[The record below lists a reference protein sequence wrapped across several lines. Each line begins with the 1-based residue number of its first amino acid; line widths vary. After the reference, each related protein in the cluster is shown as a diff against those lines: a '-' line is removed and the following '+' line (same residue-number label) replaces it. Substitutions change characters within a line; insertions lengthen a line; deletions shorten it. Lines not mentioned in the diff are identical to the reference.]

1 MSRVLK
7 YPVVN
12 TDITFNEI
20 PDKMAYAIEL
30 GACKQH
36 CVGCHSPEL
45 QKEDVPLTSL
55 PDILEGAQEA
65 IDAGANAIVVMG
77 GTNNAHIT
85 DESLIALLHDLSF
98 IAPTGLYS
106 GSEDEEHDKRI
117 ADEGHCTWVKTG
129 PYVEALGGLESPRTN
144 QRFYYIL
151 QSYRLDKNDNVVDV
165 RPCFLDET
173 HRFWK
178 KKGVE
183 NVT

>member
-12 TDITFNEI
+12 TDITFNEL

-45 QKEDVPLTSL
+45 QEEDAPLTSL
-55 PDILEGAQEA
+55 LDVLEEAQDA

-77 GTNNAHIT
+77 GTNNKHIT
-85 DESLIALLHDLSF
+85 AESLISLLSALSD
-98 IAPTGLYS
+98 IAPVGIYS
-106 GSEDEEHDKRI
+106 GSEDEERDKMI
-117 ADEGHCTWVKTG
+117 ALEGHCTWLKTG

-144 QRFYYIL
+144 QRFYYIS
-151 QSYRLDKNDNVVDV
+151 QSYRLDKNDNVVFV

-173 HRFWK
+173 HKFWK
-178 KKGVE
+178 RVK

>member
-12 TDITFNEI
+12 TDITFNEV
-20 PDKMAYAIEL
+20 PDKLAYAIEL

-45 QKEDVPLTSL
+45 QKEDVPLTPL
-55 PDILEGAQEA
+55 LDILEEAQVV

-77 GTNNAHIT
+77 GTNNKHVT
-85 DESLIALLHDLSF
+85 DESLIALLRDLAC

-106 GSEDEEHDKRI
+106 GRDDEDHDKMI
-117 ADEGHCTWVKTG
+117 ALEGNCTWLKTG
-129 PYVEALGGLESPRTN
+129 PYVASLGGLESTRTN
-144 QRFYYIL
+144 QRFYRITTT
-151 QSYRLDKNDNVVDV
+151 YRLDAQDNLVGG

-173 HRFWK
+173 HKFWRGK
-178 KKGVE
+178 

>member
-12 TDITFNEI
+12 TDITFNEL
-20 PDKMAYAIEL
+20 PDKMAYALEL

-45 QKEDVPLTSL
+45 QSEDVSLTSL
-55 PDILEGAQEA
+55 LDILEEAQDA

-77 GTNNAHIT
+77 GTNNKHIT
-85 DESLIALLHDLSF
+85 EESLISLLSALSD

-106 GSEDEEHDKRI
+106 GSEDEERDKTI
-117 ADEGHCTWVKTG
+117 ALEGHCTWLKTG
-129 PYVEALGGLESPRTN
+129 PYVDTLGGLESIRTN
-144 QRFYYIL
+144 QRFYRITTT
-151 QSYRLDKNDNVVDV
+151 YRLDARDNLLDT

-173 HRFWK
+173 HKFWK
-178 KKGVE
+178 RVK

>member
-12 TDITFNEI
+12 TDITFNEL

-45 QKEDVPLTSL
+45 QEEDAPLTSL
-55 PDILEGAQEA
+55 LDILEEAQDA

-77 GTNNAHIT
+77 GTNNKHIT
-85 DESLIALLHDLSF
+85 EESLIALLQDLSD

-106 GSEDEEHDKRI
+106 GSEDEERDKMI
-117 ADEGHCTWVKTG
+117 ALEGHCVWLKTG
-129 PYVEALGGLESPRTN
+129 PYIDTLGGLESTRTN
-144 QRFYYIL
+144 QRFYRITTT
-151 QSYRLDKNDNVVDV
+151 YRLDAQDNLVDV

-173 HRFWK
+173 HKFWK
-178 KKGVE
+178 RVK

>member
-12 TDITFNEI
+12 TDITFNEL

-36 CVGCHSPEL
+36 CAGCHSPEL
-45 QKEDVPLTSL
+45 QEEDVPLTSL
-55 PDILEGAQEA
+55 LDILEEAQDA

-77 GTNNAHIT
+77 GTNNKHISA
-85 DESLIALLHDLSF
+85 ESLISLLSALSD

-106 GSEDEEHDKRI
+106 GSEDEEHDKMI
-117 ADEGHCTWVKTG
+117 AVEGHCTWLKTG
-129 PYVEALGGLESPRTN
+129 PYVDTLGGLESTRTN
-144 QRFYYIL
+144 QKFYRITGQYDIDAQYNL
-151 QSYRLDKNDNVVDV
+151 VAI
-165 RPCFLDET
+165 RPWFVDET

-178 KKGVE
+178 KRVE

>member
-12 TDITFNEI
+12 TDITFNEL

-45 QKEDVPLTSL
+45 QEEDAPLTSL
-55 PDILEGAQEA
+55 LDILEEAQDA

-77 GTNNAHIT
+77 GTNNKHIT
-85 DESLIALLHDLSF
+85 EESLIALLQDLSA

-106 GSEDEEHDKRI
+106 GSENEARDKII
-117 ADEGHCTWVKTG
+117 ALEGHCTWLKTG
-129 PYVEALGGLESPRTN
+129 PYVDSLGGLESTRTN
-144 QRFYYIL
+144 QRFYRIT
-151 QSYRLDKNDNVVDV
+151 STYRLDAQDNLVDV

-173 HRFWK
+173 HKFWK
-178 KKGVE
+178 RVE

>member
-12 TDITFNEI
+12 TDITFNEL

-45 QKEDVPLTSL
+45 QEEDAPLTSL
-55 PDILEGAQEA
+55 LDILEEAQDA

-77 GTNNAHIT
+77 GTNNKHIT
-85 DESLIALLHDLSF
+85 VESLIYLLSALSN
-98 IAPTGLYS
+98 IAPVGIYS
-106 GSEDEEHDKRI
+106 GSEDEERDKMI
-117 ADEGHCTWVKTG
+117 AFEGHCTWLKTG
-129 PYVEALGGLESPRTN
+129 PYIDTLGGIESTRTN
-144 QRFYYIL
+144 QRFYRITTT
-151 QSYRLDKNDNVVDV
+151 YRLDAQDSLVDA

-173 HRFWK
+173 HKFWK
-178 KKGVE
+178 KRVE

>member
-12 TDITFNEI
+12 TDITFNEL

-45 QKEDVPLTSL
+45 QKEDVPLTPL
-55 PDILEGAQEA
+55 LDILEAAQDA

-77 GTNNAHIT
+77 GTNNKHIT

-106 GSEDEEHDKRI
+106 GSDDEDQDKMI
-117 ADEGHCTWVKTG
+117 AMEGHCTWLKTG
-129 PYVEALGGLESPRTN
+129 PYVATLGGLESTRTN
-144 QRFYYIL
+144 QRFYYIS
-151 QSYRLDKNDNVVDV
+151 QSYCLDKNDNVVSV
-165 RPCFLDET
+165 HPRFLDET
-173 HRFWK
+173 HKFWK
-178 KKGVE
+178 KVK

>member
-12 TDITFNEI
+12 TDITFNEL

-45 QKEDVPLTSL
+45 QEEDAPLTSL
-55 PDILEGAQEA
+55 LDILEEAQDA

-77 GTNNAHIT
+77 GTNNKHIT
-85 DESLIALLHDLSF
+85 EESLLALLQDLSD

-106 GSEDEEHDKRI
+106 GSEDEERDKRI
-117 ADEGHCTWVKTG
+117 ALEGHCTWLKTG
-129 PYVEALGGLESPRTN
+129 PYVDTLGGLESPRTN
-144 QRFYYIL
+144 QRFYQITATYH
-151 QSYRLDKNDNVVDV
+151 LDAQDNLVDV

-173 HRFWK
+173 HKFWK
-178 KKGVE
+178 RVE

>member
-12 TDITFNEI
+12 TDITFNEL

-30 GACKQH
+30 GECKQH

-45 QKEDVPLTSL
+45 QEEDVPLTSL
-55 PDILEGAQEA
+55 LDILEEAQDA

-77 GTNNAHIT
+77 GTNNKHISA
-85 DESLIALLHDLSF
+85 ESLISLLSALSD

-106 GSEDEEHDKRI
+106 GSEDEEHDKMI
-117 ADEGHCTWVKTG
+117 AVEGHCTWLKTG
-129 PYVEALGGLESPRTN
+129 PYVDTLGGIESERTN
-144 QRFYYIL
+144 QRFYRITGQYDIDAQYNL
-151 QSYRLDKNDNVVDV
+151 VAL
-165 RPCFLDET
+165 RPWFVDET
-173 HRFWK
+173 HKFWK
-178 KKGVE
+178 RVE

>member
-12 TDITFNEI
+12 TDITFNEL
-20 PDKMAYAIEL
+20 PDKMAYALEL

-45 QKEDVPLTSL
+45 QEEDVTLTSL
-55 PDILEGAQEA
+55 LDILEEAQDA

-77 GTNNAHIT
+77 GTNNNHIT
-85 DESLIALLHDLSF
+85 DESLIALLRDLAF

-106 GSEDEEHDKRI
+106 GSDDEEHDKMI
-117 ADEGHCTWVKTG
+117 AVEGHCTWLKTG
-129 PYVEALGGLESPRTN
+129 PYVASLGGLESTRTN
-144 QRFYYIL
+144 QRFYRITAT
-151 QSYRLDKNDNVVDV
+151 YRLDAQDNLVDG
-165 RPCFLDET
+165 RPYFLDET
-173 HRFWK
+173 HKFWRVK
-178 KKGVE
+178 

>member
-12 TDITFNEI
+12 TDITFNEL

-45 QKEDVPLTSL
+45 QEEDVALTSL
-55 PDILEGAQEA
+55 LDILEEAQDA

-77 GTNNAHIT
+77 GTNNKHIT
-85 DESLIALLHDLSF
+85 DESLIALLRDLSF

-106 GSEDEEHDKRI
+106 GSDDEERDKMI
-117 ADEGHCTWVKTG
+117 ALEGHCTWLKTG
-129 PYVEALGGLESPRTN
+129 PYVDTLGGLESTRTN
-144 QRFYYIL
+144 QRFYRITTT
-151 QSYRLDKNDNVVDV
+151 YRLDAQDNLVDV

-173 HRFWK
+173 HKFWK
-178 KKGVE
+178 RVE

>member
-12 TDITFNEI
+12 TDITFNEL

-45 QKEDVPLTSL
+45 QEEDAPLTSL
-55 PDILEGAQEA
+55 LDILEEAQDA

-77 GTNNAHIT
+77 GTNNKHIT
-85 DESLIALLHDLSF
+85 EESLIALLQDLSA

-106 GSEDEEHDKRI
+106 GSENEDRDKII
-117 ADEGHCTWVKTG
+117 AVEGHCTWLKTG
-129 PYVEALGGLESPRTN
+129 PYVDALGGLESTRTN
-144 QRFYYIL
+144 QRFYRITAV
-151 QSYRLDKNDNVVDV
+151 YRFDAQDNLVDV
-165 RPCFLDET
+165 RPYFLDET
-173 HRFWK
+173 HKFWK
-178 KKGVE
+178 RVE

>member
-7 YPVVN
+7 YPIVN
-12 TDITFNEI
+12 TDITFNEL
-20 PDKMAYAIEL
+20 PDKMAYALEL

-45 QKEDVPLTSL
+45 QKEDVPLTPL
-55 PDILEGAQEA
+55 IDILEEAQDA

-77 GTNNAHIT
+77 GTNNKHIT
-85 DESLIALLHDLSF
+85 DESLIALLRGLAF

-106 GSEDEEHDKRI
+106 GSDDEEQDKMI
-117 ADEGHCTWVKTG
+117 AVEGHCTWLKTG
-129 PYVEALGGLESPRTN
+129 PYVDTLGGLESTRTN
-144 QRFYYIL
+144 QRFYRITTT
-151 QSYRLDKNDNVVDV
+151 YRLDAQDNLVDV

-173 HRFWK
+173 HKFWK
-178 KKGVE
+178 RVK

>member
-12 TDITFNEI
+12 TDITFNEL

-30 GACKQH
+30 GACKRH

-45 QKEDVPLTSL
+45 QEEDAPLTSL
-55 PDILEGAQEA
+55 LDILEEAQDA

-77 GTNNAHIT
+77 GTNNKHIT
-85 DESLIALLHDLSF
+85 EESLIALLQDLSD
-98 IAPTGLYS
+98 IAPVGIYS
-106 GSEDEEHDKRI
+106 GSEDEERDKMI
-117 ADEGHCTWVKTG
+117 ALEGHCTWLKTG
-129 PYVEALGGLESPRTN
+129 PYMDTLGGLESPRTN
-144 QRFYYIL
+144 QRFYRITTT
-151 QSYRLDKNDNVVDV
+151 YRLDAQDNLVDV

-173 HRFWK
+173 HKFWK
-178 KKGVE
+178 RVE

>member
-12 TDITFNEI
+12 TDITFNEL

-45 QKEDVPLTSL
+45 QEEDVSLTSL
-55 PDILEGAQEA
+55 LDILEEAQDA

-77 GTNNAHIT
+77 GTNNKHIT
-85 DESLIALLHDLSF
+85 DESLIALLRDLSD

-106 GSEDEEHDKRI
+106 GSDDEEHDKMI
-117 ADEGHCTWVKTG
+117 AVEGHCTWLKTG
-129 PYVEALGGLESPRTN
+129 PYVDALGGLESTRTN
-144 QRFYYIL
+144 QRFYRITAVYH
-151 QSYRLDKNDNVVDV
+151 LDAQDTLVDV

-173 HRFWK
+173 HKFWK
-178 KKGVE
+178 RVK

>member
-12 TDITFNEI
+12 TDITFNEL

-45 QKEDVPLTSL
+45 QEEDVPLTSL
-55 PDILEGAQEA
+55 LDILEEAQDA

-77 GTNNAHIT
+77 GTYNKHIT
-85 DESLIALLHDLSF
+85 EESLIALLQDLSD

-106 GSEDEEHDKRI
+106 GSEDEERDKMI
-117 ADEGHCTWVKTG
+117 ALEGHCAWLKTG
-129 PYVEALGGLESPRTN
+129 PYIDTLGGIESTRTN
-144 QRFYYIL
+144 QRFYRITTT
-151 QSYRLDKNDNVVDV
+151 YRLDAQDNLVDV

-173 HRFWK
+173 HKFWK
-178 KKGVE
+178 RVE

>member
-12 TDITFNEI
+12 TDITFNEL

-45 QKEDVPLTSL
+45 QKEDVSLTSL
-55 PDILEGAQEA
+55 LDILEEAQDA

-77 GTNNAHIT
+77 GTNNKHIT
-85 DESLIALLHDLSF
+85 AESLIALLQDLSD

-106 GSEDEEHDKRI
+106 GSEDEEQDKMI
-117 ADEGHCTWVKTG
+117 AMEGHCTWLKTG
-129 PYVEALGGLESPRTN
+129 PYMDTLGGLESPRTN
-144 QRFYYIL
+144 QRFYRIMTT
-151 QSYRLDKNDNVVDV
+151 YRLDAQDNLVDV

-173 HRFWK
+173 HKFWRR
-178 KKGVE
+178 VE
-183 NVT
+183 IVT

>member
-12 TDITFNEI
+12 TDITFNEL
-20 PDKMAYAIEL
+20 PDKMAYALEL
-30 GACKQH
+30 GACRQH

-45 QKEDVPLTSL
+45 QEEDVSLTSL
-55 PDILEGAQEA
+55 LDILEEAQDA

-77 GTNNAHIT
+77 GTNNKHIT
-85 DESLIALLHDLSF
+85 DESLIALLRDLSD

-106 GSEDEEHDKRI
+106 GSDDEDHDKML
-117 ADEGHCTWVKTG
+117 AAEGHCTWLKTG

-144 QRFYYIL
+144 QRFYRITATH
-151 QSYRLDKNDNVVDV
+151 RLDAQDNLVDV

-173 HRFWK
+173 HKFWK
-178 KKGVE
+178 RVK

>member
-12 TDITFNEI
+12 TDITCNEL
-20 PDKMAYAIEL
+20 PDKMAYALEL

-45 QKEDVPLTSL
+45 QEEDVSLTSL
-55 PDILEGAQEA
+55 LDILEEAQDA

-77 GTNNAHIT
+77 GTNNNHIT
-85 DESLIALLHDLSF
+85 DESLIALLRDLAF

-106 GSEDEEHDKRI
+106 GSDDEEHDKMI
-117 ADEGHCTWVKTG
+117 AVEGHCTWLKTG

-144 QRFYYIL
+144 QRFYYIS
-151 QSYRLDKNDNVVDV
+151 QSYRLDKNDNVVFV

-173 HRFWK
+173 HKFWK
-178 KKGVE
+178 RVK

>member
-12 TDITFNEI
+12 TDITFNEL
-20 PDKMAYAIEL
+20 PDKLAYAIEL

-45 QKEDVPLTSL
+45 QEEDVPLTPL
-55 PDILEGAQEA
+55 LDILEEAQYV

-77 GTNNAHIT
+77 GTNNKHVT
-85 DESLIALLHDLSF
+85 DESLITLLRDLAC

-106 GSEDEEHDKRI
+106 GRDDEDHDKMI
-117 ADEGHCTWVKTG
+117 ALEGHCTWLKTG
-129 PYVEALGGLESPRTN
+129 PYVATLGGLESTRTN
-144 QRFYYIL
+144 QRFYHITTT
-151 QSYRLDKNDNVVDV
+151 YRLDAQDNLVDGH
-165 RPCFLDET
+165 PYFLDET
-173 HRFWK
+173 HKFWGGK
-178 KKGVE
+178 

>member
-12 TDITFNEI
+12 TDITFNEL
-20 PDKMAYAIEL
+20 PNKMAYVIEL
-30 GACKQH
+30 GACRQH
-36 CVGCHSPEL
+36 CIGCHSPEL
-45 QKEDVPLTSL
+45 QKEDVALTSL
-55 PDILEGAQEA
+55 LDILEEAQEA

-85 DESLIALLHDLSF
+85 DETLIALLRDLAF

-106 GSEDEEHDKRI
+106 GSGDEEHDKRI
-117 ADEGHCTWVKTG
+117 AVEGQCTWLKTG
-129 PYVEALGGLESPRTN
+129 SYVEALGGLESPRTN

-151 QSYRLDKNDNVVDV
+151 SCCVLDGQDNVTSIHH
-165 RPCFLDET
+165 FFMDET
-173 HRFWK
+173 HKFWK
-178 KKGVE
+178 KKRFE

>member
-12 TDITFNEI
+12 TDITFNEL

-45 QKEDVPLTSL
+45 QEEDVPLTPL
-55 PDILEGAQEA
+55 PDILEEAQGA

-77 GTNNAHIT
+77 GTNNKHTTA
-85 DESLIALLHDLSF
+85 ESLISLLSALSD

-106 GSEDEEHDKRI
+106 GSEDEERDKMI
-117 ADEGHCTWVKTG
+117 ALEGHCTWLKTG
-129 PYVEALGGLESPRTN
+129 PYVDTLGGLESTRTN
-144 QRFYYIL
+144 QRLYRITTT
-151 QSYRLDKNDNVVDV
+151 YRLDAQDNLVGG
-165 RPCFLDET
+165 RPYFLDET
-173 HRFWK
+173 HKFWRGK
-178 KKGVE
+178 

>member
-12 TDITFNEI
+12 TDITFNEL
-20 PDKMAYAIEL
+20 PDKLAYAIEL

-45 QKEDVPLTSL
+45 QEEDVPLTPL
-55 PDILEGAQEA
+55 LDILEEARDA

-77 GTNNAHIT
+77 GTNNKHIT
-85 DESLIALLHDLSF
+85 DESLIALLRDLAC

-106 GSEDEEHDKRI
+106 GSDDEDRDKMI
-117 ADEGHCTWVKTG
+117 AFEGHCTWLKTG
-129 PYVEALGGLESPRTN
+129 PYVATLGGLESTRTN
-144 QRFYYIL
+144 QRFYRITAT
-151 QSYRLDKNDNVVDV
+151 YRLDAQDNLVGGS
-165 RPCFLDET
+165 PYFLDET
-173 HRFWK
+173 HKFWR
-178 KKGVE
+178 VN

>member
-12 TDITFNEI
+12 TDITFNEL

-45 QKEDVPLTSL
+45 QEEDVPLTSL
-55 PDILEGAQEA
+55 LDILEEAQDA
-65 IDAGANAIVVMG
+65 IDAGANSIVVMG
-77 GTNNAHIT
+77 GTNNKYIT
-85 DESLIALLHDLSF
+85 EESLIALLQDLSD

-106 GSEDEEHDKRI
+106 GSEDEERDKLI
-117 ADEGHCTWVKTG
+117 ALEGHCTWLKTG
-129 PYVEALGGLESPRTN
+129 PYVATLGGLESTRTN
-144 QRFYYIL
+144 QRFYRITTTYH
-151 QSYRLDKNDNVVDV
+151 LDAQDNLVDV

-173 HRFWK
+173 HKFWK
-178 KKGVE
+178 RVE

>member
-20 PDKMAYAIEL
+20 PDRMAYAIEL
-30 GACKQH
+30 GACRQH

-45 QKEDVPLTSL
+45 QKADGALTSL
-55 PDILEGAQEA
+55 HDILEEAQDA

-77 GTNNAHIT
+77 GTNNKHIT
-85 DESLIALLHDLSF
+85 AESLIALLRELSF

-106 GSEDEEHDKRI
+106 GSDDEERDKGI
-117 ADEGHCTWVKTG
+117 AWEGYCTWLKTG
-129 PYVEALGGLESPRTN
+129 PYVEAFGGLESPRTN
-144 QRFYYIL
+144 QRFYYIS
-151 QSYRLDKNDNVVDV
+151 QSYCLDKKDSVVFIH
-165 RPCFLDET
+165 PCFLDET

-178 KKGVE
+178 RVK

>member
-12 TDITFNEI
+12 TDITFNEL

-45 QKEDVPLTSL
+45 QEEDAPLTSL
-55 PDILEGAQEA
+55 LDILEEAQDA

-77 GTNNAHIT
+77 GTNNKHIT
-85 DESLIALLHDLSF
+85 EESLIALLQDLSA

-106 GSEDEEHDKRI
+106 GSENEDRDKII
-117 ADEGHCTWVKTG
+117 AVEGHCTWLKTG
-129 PYVEALGGLESPRTN
+129 PYVDALGGLESTRTN
-144 QRFYYIL
+144 QRFYRITAT
-151 QSYRLDKNDNVVDV
+151 YRFDAQDNLVDV

-173 HRFWK
+173 HKFWK
-178 KKGVE
+178 RVE

>member
-12 TDITFNEI
+12 TDITFNEL

-45 QKEDVPLTSL
+45 QEEDAPLTSL
-55 PDILEGAQEA
+55 LDILEEAQDA

-77 GTNNAHIT
+77 GTNNKYIT
-85 DESLIALLHDLSF
+85 EESLIALLQDLSD

-106 GSEDEEHDKRI
+106 GSEDEERDKMI
-117 ADEGHCTWVKTG
+117 ALEGHCTWLKTG
-129 PYVEALGGLESPRTN
+129 PYVDALGGLESTRTN
-144 QRFYYIL
+144 QRFYRITAN
-151 QSYRLDKNDNVVDV
+151 YRLDAQDNLVDV
-165 RPCFLDET
+165 RSCFLDET
-173 HRFWK
+173 HKFWK
-178 KKGVE
+178 RVE

>member
-12 TDITFNEI
+12 TDITFNEL

-30 GACKQH
+30 GACRQH
-36 CVGCHSPEL
+36 CIGCHSPEL
-45 QKEDVPLTSL
+45 QKEDVALTTID
-55 PDILEGAQEA
+55 DILDEAQEA

-77 GTNNAHIT
+77 GTNNCHIT
-85 DESLIALLHDLSF
+85 NESLIVLLRNLSY

-106 GSEDEEHDKRI
+106 GSDDEDLDKML
-117 ADEGHCTWVKTG
+117 AVEGYCTWLKTG
-129 PYVEALGGLESPRTN
+129 NYMEALGGLESPRTN

-151 QSYRLDKNDNVVDV
+151 SCCVLDGQDNVTSIHHSFV
-165 RPCFLDET
+165 DET
-173 HRFWK
+173 HKFWK
-178 KKGVE
+178 KKRFE